1 MTYDWEGT
9 RTRRLRNLKI
19 SVAVTLPFLLVGLG
33 ALGSDLFLPSAQGE
47 LHAAF

>member
-19 SVAVTLPFLLVGLG
+19 SIALTLSFVLVGLG
-33 ALGSDLFLPSAQGE
+33 AFGSDYYLPPLVG
-47 LHAAF
+47 